1 MITRL
6 IKVLARRMGY
16 ELIPTMAL
24 TPDESRVI
32 DIVAPFTMTSKQ
44 RLLGVIDAVRY
55 VCRAG
60 IAGDIIE
67 CGVWKGGS
75 MMAAAATL
83 IAEGDTSRNLFLF
96 DTFEGMAKPTER
108 DRDIAGNR
116 ATAMHEKIPQW
127 CYAGIE
133 EVKRNLLSTGY
144 PADKLHFIPGKV
156 EETLP
161 HSKLGSI
168 AVLRLDTDWYEST
181 RHEMIHLFPLLVER
195 GVLIIDDFG
204 HWQGAREAVEEY
216 FREHPD
222 YTLLLQRTDYTA
234 RMAVKVR
241 RKR

>member
-1 MITRL
+1 MITR
-6 IKVLARRMGY
+6 IVKALARRMGY
-16 ELIPTMAL
+16 ELTPIMPL
-24 TPDESRVI
+24 SPDETRVI
-32 DIVAPFTMTSKQ
+32 EMVSPFTMTSKQ

-60 IAGDIIE
+60 ISGDIVE

-83 IAEGDTSRNLFLF
+83 LAEGDSNRNLYLF
-96 DTFEGMAKPTER
+96 DTFEGMAPPTDR
-108 DRDIAGNR
+108 DRDLAGNQ
-116 ATAMHEKIPQW
+116 AAAMHEKIPKW

-144 PADKLHFIPGKV
+144 PAERLHFIPGKV

-161 HSKLGSI
+161 HVALNTI

-216 FREHPD
+216 FHEHPE
-222 YTLLLQRTDYTA
+222 YALLLQRTDYTA

-241 RKR
+241 R